1 MQPGALLAGGEVEV
15 GLRPLPRPVVLVA
28 VEAGRVHPVR
38 VRELGGVLDAEAALL
53 GAVDEEQSSEGPV
66 RLPPEVGLALLV
78 DEEDLATGVGELRR
92 RDESGQPVAHDN
104 GVCVHGVTLILITHE

>member
-1 MQPGALLAGGEVEV
+1 MDIDIHALKALERE
-15 GLRPLPRPVVLVA
+15 REIPFDVLV
-28 VEAGRVHPVR
+28 
-38 VRELGGVLDAEAALL
+38 DAIEAALL

-104 GVCVHGVTLILITHE
+104 GVCIHGVTLILITHE